1 MKLCLILIESN
12 TTEMQYLNALIV
24 KVQLKVRLLVSSM
37 SSSSALYDI
46 FLNSINFKIYVY
58 TAMIIQNE

>member
-12 TTEMQYLNALIV
+12 TTEVQYLNALIV

>member
-1 MKLCLILIESN
+1 
-12 TTEMQYLNALIV
+12 MQYLNALIV